1 MASELIEKWK
11 AERREHAEKILREA
25 QATLRSVR
33 ATASHNCAPEWKR
46 ELARCER
53 NVGAAEAALAELSEE
68 L

>member
-11 AERREHAEKILREA
+11 AERREHAEKILRE
-25 QATLRSVR
+25 
-33 ATASHNCAPEWKR
+33 KR